1 MTAARNASMQRFK
14 QLSIELQLEIR
25 RDAIA
30 ELVEQ
35 SDILMQQM
43 KAAAPLGPTGN
54 LRASIRREVG
64 KKGNRIVIKAGGK
77 LTTVQHRA
85 ASVRATGKAT
95 APYDYSMAVEFGT
108 QQAGAHPFFWPSWR
122 LRRKSIRSRMVRKI
136 TANIKKRSAE

>member
-14 QLSIELQLEIR
+14 QLSEELQLEIR

-43 KAAAPLGPTGN
+43 KAAVPVGETGN

-64 KKGNRIVIKAGGK
+64 KKGNRIVIKAGGA

-85 ASVRATGKAT
+85 ASVRATGRAT
-95 APYDYSMAVEFGT
+95 APYDYSMGVEFGT
-108 QQAGAHPFFWPSWR
+108 QDMGAQPFFWPSWR
-122 LRRKSIRSRMVRKI
+122 LRKKKIRSAMKRRI
-136 TANIKKRSAE
+136 TANIK